1 MKTTLTIILFFIAGF
16 SFAQPCMNVVISK
29 QNPSCIGM
37 SDGTATVIITG
48 GSQPYTYMWS
58 TGETTSSISNL
69 SVGNYSVTVS
79 DAGTC
84 SITENFT
91 IEHAPIIEITSNVTQ
106 TCENIPITFFATQYL
121 GGTNP
126 QYQWQVNGVNVG
138 INDPTYVDST
148 LNDGDVVTAII
159 TSNDTC
165 VSTPTAT
172 SNAITISIS
181 STQQPVITQNGNTLS
196 TIPASHHQWFLNGN
210 PIAGDTTET
219 ITIDSVGDYT
229 VIITDSN
236 GCQATSAIFTVTS
249 IGINEIQSILIN
261 SYPVPATDYLY
272 LKLDEKLIKSELN
285 IFNSKGEVVKTINS
299 DFPDDNSKIN
309 IADFTPGIY
318 IIQLKSGDTLYIN
331 KFVKQ

>member
-1 MKTTLTIILFFIAGF
+1 MKTTLTIILFLIANY
-16 SFAQPCMNVVISK
+16 SFAQPCMVVQISK

-37 SDGTATVIITG
+37 SDGTATVIISG
-48 GSQPYTYMWS
+48 GTQPYTYMWS
-58 TGETTSSISNL
+58 TGETSTSVSNL
-69 SVGNYSVTVS
+69 AVGNYSVTVS

-84 SITENFT
+84 TVTENFT
-91 IEHAPIIEITSNVTQ
+91 IEHAPVIEITSNVTQ

-126 QYQWQVNGVNVG
+126 QYQWQVNGANVG

-172 SNAITISIS
+172 SNAITVSINS
-181 STQQPVITQNGNTLS
+181 AQQPVITQNGNTLS
-196 TIPASHHQWFLNGN
+196 TIPASHHQWFLNGD
-210 PIAGDTTET
+210 PIAGDTTQT
-219 ITIDSVGDYT
+219 ITIDSLGDYT
-229 VIITDSN
+229 VMITDSN
-236 GCQATSAIFTVTS
+236 GCQATSAVFTVTA

-261 SYPVPATDYLY
+261 SYPVPATDYLHFT
-272 LKLDEKLIKSELN
+272 LDEKLTKTALIIL
-285 IFNSKGEVVKTINS
+285 NSKGKLVKTINS
-299 DFPDDNSKIN
+299 DFIDNNSKIN
-309 IADFTPGIY
+309 ISDLDPGIY
-318 IIQLKSGDTLYIN
+318 IIQLKSGDTLYVN